1 MSRITFQYVPPPL
14 WGICISTGAAA
25 ASDVTA
31 SSCAGYSAA
40 TVSYW
45 LRRVLQSDGRPQ
57 ARSGDLPA
65 PQSSKQEGGQKRVLG
80 GTRQASNPRRRKRRV
95 RGANDRDTE
104 LRHHGAEDW
113 VSSLSG
119 VGAEPGRKKRFYCF
133 LSVST
138 PIALSH
144 RRKKIRLS
152 RLGRFF
158 SGLAADKKSAS
169 RKPYSLKH
177 VYSD

>member
-1 MSRITFQYVPPPL
+1 MMSVFFCLSSCEHIPGTTCPVLTKLFICVTDGRRSVLLWRRCLCYGPVLWVVSYLNIMGQ

-65 PQSSKQEGGQKRVLG
+65 PQSSKQEGGGAKRVLG
-80 GTRQASNPRRRKRRV
+80 GTRQASNPRRRKRRT
-95 RGANDRDTE
+95 RD
-104 LRHHGAEDW
+104 AE
-113 VSSLSG
+113 
-119 VGAEPGRKKRFYCF
+119 
-133 LSVST
+133 SVEFEVPMIET
-138 PIALSH
+138 QN
-144 RRKKIRLS
+144 
-152 RLGRFF
+152 
-158 SGLAADKKSAS
+158 
-169 RKPYSLKH
+169 
-177 VYSD
+177 